1 MTSVSESDAA
11 LSSEEIQ
18 TKAERWPMYRRFIWL
33 GTLIAGTVGLATI
46 VARWAAR

>member
-1 MTSVSESDAA
+1 MTSVSEADTA

-18 TKAERWPMYRRFIWL
+18 TKAERWPMYRRFIWW

-46 VARWAAR
+46 IARWVGR